1 MRDRAREAY
10 ARLEPADTVI
20 RHQWLFVKHWVEESV
35 ADLEEE
41 EYHVESH
48 EQRIDAA
55 RTAALQEILAANGF
69 DGVVRLLTNTEAPE
83 VIGRHAALCV
93 PDVLERVEFLRRCL
107 DLGDELRAKVHGFIH
122 GFLFTVAVNE
132 RATLLDAVANH
143 IDDDRRVRLFIAAPF
158 TQETWRL
165 LNRYPPEIRDRY
177 WREVLPH
184 WLPRHSEAE
193 IAEIIDRLLA
203 AHRPRAAFTA
213 VHIDWPRVE
222 TSRLKRL
229 LTAVATVNSEASGT
243 YQLRGWDISEALK
256 SLQDRAGVTADEM
269 ALMEFRFI
277 GGLERTEHGI
287 PNLER
292 QVAESPTMFVQAVAL
307 LYRRNDDGEDPPEW
321 RIEDPERR
329 GAVMSAMHRLLDD
342 VKRMPGTSEDGSI
355 AADALLRWLN
365 EVRRCSRNTA
375 ARR

>member
-1 MRDRAREAY
+1 ME
-10 ARLEPADTVI
+10 L
-20 RHQWLFVKHWVEESV
+20 
-35 ADLEEE
+35 
-41 EYHVESH
+41 
-48 EQRIDAA
+48 
-55 RTAALQEILAANGF
+55 
-69 DGVVRLLTNTEAPE
+69 
-83 VIGRHAALCV
+83 
-93 PDVLERVEFLRRCL
+93 LRRCL
-107 DLGDELRAKVHGFIH
+107 ELGDELRAKVHGFIH
-122 GFLFTVAVNE
+122 GFLFTVAVGE
-132 RATLLDAVANH
+132 RATLLDAVANR

-165 LNRYPPEIRDRY
+165 LHRYPPEIRERY
-177 WREVLPH
+177 WREVFPH

-193 IAEIIDRLLA
+193 IAEIIDRLLDA
-203 AHRPRAAFTA
+203 QRPRAAFMA

-229 LTAVATVNSEASGT
+229 LTAVATVNSEARGT

-277 GGLERTEHGI
+277 GGLERSEHGI

-307 LYRRNDDGEDPPEW
+307 LYRRSDDGEDPPEW

-329 GAVMSAMHRLLDD
+329 GAVMSAMHRLLDN

-355 AADALLRWLN
+355 TADALLRWLT
-365 EVRRCSRNTA
+365 EVRRLFAEHGRTETGDRCIGQLLAKAPKDADGVPPQAVCDAMETSRLMRS
-375 ARR
+375 ARDS